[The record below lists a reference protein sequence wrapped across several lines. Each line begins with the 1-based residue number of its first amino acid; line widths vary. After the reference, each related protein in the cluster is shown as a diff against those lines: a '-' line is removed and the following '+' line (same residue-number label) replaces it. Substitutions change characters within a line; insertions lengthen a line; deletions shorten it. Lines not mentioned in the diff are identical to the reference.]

1 MEHVSHFI
9 AHYGYW
15 AVALGCLLE
24 GETVLLLAGYAARRG
39 LMALPLVMAVG
50 AAMGAASDI
59 ALFSL
64 GRWRGAAVLA
74 RWPQLQG
81 YRGRVNQLLARWGTL
96 VVVGVRF
103 MYGLRVA
110 GPILLG
116 TTDMPWRHFVL
127 FNLLGAALWA
137 SLVAGAGWAFGHS
150 AEALLHGVQHA
161 EKWIAL
167 ALLVLGLGWALW
179 RWAGGRRSA
188 RAAPVAPAGTPN
200 SKSNLP

>member
-1 MEHVSHFI
+1 MEHVSNFI

-39 LMALPLVMAVG
+39 LMDLPLVMAVG

-59 ALFSL
+59 ALFTL

-81 YRGRVNQLLARWGTL
+81 YRGRVNQLLARWGSL

-116 TTDMPWRHFVL
+116 TTNMPWRHFVL

-161 EKWIAL
+161 EKWIVL
-167 ALLVLGLGWALW
+167 ALLVLGLGWLLW
-179 RWAGGRRSA
+179 RFWRGRRA
-188 RAAPVAPAGTPN
+188 RQAMAAEAAAVHG
-200 SKSNLP
+200 SK